1 MLRKANMREYFAL
14 LNIFL
19 MPHSYHSRCY
29 YYPQFIPSLPPNPNP
44 SPIVHIL
51 LIEDQQKLAEN
62 IRQYLSLEHYA
73 VTVAHDGKEG
83 FEKAMT
89 QEVDLLI
96 LDINLPG
103 MDGYVIC
110 SMLRQRKKDMPILML
125 TARTKQ
131 QEIVHG
137 LDLGADDYLGKPFDL
152 DELLARVRALLRRK
166 TVEKHP
172 RLTAGPI
179 TLDTNTHDVFRQEK
193 QVNLSPK
200 EYGLLEYL
208 LRNRGTVQDRPHII
222 EHVWGGRDDLL
233 FSQTVDVHV
242 AYLRRKLG
250 KDVIRT
256 VPGKGYLVPAEQ

>member
-1 MLRKANMREYFAL
+1 M
-14 LNIFL
+14 
-19 MPHSYHSRCY
+19 
-29 YYPQFIPSLPPNPNP
+29 
-44 SPIVHIL
+44 HIL
-51 LIEDQQKLAEN
+51 LIEDQEKLADN
-62 IRQYLSLEHYA
+62 IRQFLTLEHYA

-96 LDINLPG
+96 LDVNLPG
-103 MDGYVIC
+103 MDGYLIC
-110 SMLRQRKKDMPILML
+110 SLLRQRKRDMPILML

-137 LDLGADDYLGKPFDL
+137 LNLGADDYLGKPFDL

-166 TVEKHP
+166 GTTKQP
-172 RLTAGPI
+172 RLTAGSI
-179 TLDTNTHDVFRQEK
+179 VLDTNTHEVFREDK
-193 QVNLSPK
+193 SVDLSPK
-200 EYGLLEYL
+200 EYGLFEFL
-208 LRNRGTVQDRPHII
+208 LRNKGVVQERPRII

-250 KDVIRT
+250 KDAIET
-256 VPGKGYLVPAEQ
+256 VPGKGYLVPADR